1 MAPLEPIL
9 PAVRRTPHEGPRL
22 GAWPDDAGTHFL
34 VWAPACR
41 EVAVRVEGGDTH
53 PLRRDV
59 EGYHAAHVPGVHAGA
74 RYWFVLDGDR
84 ERPDPCSR
92 RQPDGPLG
100 PSMVEDGRF
109 YPWTDADWRGPAHLH
124 DQVIYEMHVGTFTDA
139 GTWASAAAD
148 LPRLA
153 DLGITMLEVMPIA
166 EFHGRFGW
174 GYDGVNLFAPTRL
187 YGTPD
192 EARHFVDTAHRLG
205 LSVILDVVYNHF
217 GPVGAYLRDFSP
229 HYFRADRNEW
239 GDALDF
245 DGPEAAHVRRYFIEN
260 AAYWIGEFHFDGLRL
275 DATQA
280 LHDRSPVHVVSEI
293 AAAARIAAGHRRI
306 YLVAENEPND
316 ISLARERSPSR
327 EGMDALWNDDWHH
340 AARVALTGQRGAYFH
355 DYLGCAREFCSMARH
370 GFLYQGQWYTWQ
382 KKGRGSASLGLPGH
396 AFVAYLA
403 NHDQVA
409 NTGIGCRPHELAPA
423 PLWRALT
430 GLLLLGP
437 QTPMLFQGQEFGSDA
452 PFCYFADMGEA
463 LEEPIRKGRGELLGQ
478 FAHLASPGMQE
489 ALPRPSAR
497 ETFERC
503 RIGRPT
509 LERHREMERLHRDLL
524 ALRRTDPVLK
534 MAGSGGVEVDAS
546 SVDDAVFFLRY
557 RGDGDRLLVVN
568 LGVEAQLELMN
579 DPLLAPPRDGTWVL
593 AWSSD
598 AVEYGGPGT
607 VDFTADAPWRVPARS
622 LAVLKGA

>member
-1 MAPLEPIL
+1 ML
-9 PAVRRTPHEGPRL
+9 PVPSHHDPVTPRL
-22 GAWPDDAGTHFL
+22 GAWPDDGGTRFL

-41 EVAVRVEGGDTH
+41 SVAVRIVDGPTH
-53 PLRRDV
+53 ELQRDPD
-59 EGYHAAHVPGVHAGA
+59 GYFSGYVDGVHEGH
-74 RYWFVLDGDR
+74 RYCYVLDGER

-100 PSMVEDGRF
+100 PSMVEDSRF
-109 YPWTDADWRGPAHLH
+109 YPWTDGDWRGPGAPHEH
-124 DQVIYEMHVGTFTDA
+124 VIYELHVGTFTDA
-139 GTWASAAAD
+139 GTWAAAEAD

-153 DLGITMLEVMPIA
+153 DLGITMIEVMPIA

-192 EARHFVDTAHRLG
+192 DARHFVDRAHQLG

-217 GPVGAYLRDFSP
+217 GPVGAYVREFSP
-229 HYFRADRNEW
+229 HYFREAQNEW
-239 GDALDF
+239 GDAINF
-245 DGPEAAHVRRYFIEN
+245 DGPDAAHVRRHVLEN

-280 LHDRSPVHVVSEI
+280 LHDASPVHIVSEI
-293 AAAARIAAGHRRI
+293 AAAARIAGGHRRV
-306 YLVAENEPND
+306 YLVAENEEQR
-316 ISLARERSPSR
+316 ISHTRERSASR

-340 AARVALTGQRGAYFH
+340 VARVALTGQRGAYFH

-382 KKGRGSASLGLPGH
+382 QKGRGTSSLGLPGH
-396 AFVAYLA
+396 TFVAYLA

-409 NTGIGCRPHELAPA
+409 NTGVGCRPHELAPA

-437 QTPMLFQGQEFGSDA
+437 HTPMLFQGQEFGSDA
-452 PFCYFADMGEA
+452 PFCYFADLGDELA
-463 LEEPIRKGRGELLGQ
+463 EPIRKGRGELLGQ
-478 FAHLASPGMQE
+478 FAHLASERMQD
-489 ALPRPSAR
+489 ALPRPSDPT
-497 ETFERC
+497 TFERC

-524 ALRRTDPVLK
+524 TLRRTDPVLC
-534 MAGSGGVEVDAS
+534 MAGSDGVAVDAS
-546 SVDDAVFFLRY
+546 SVDDQVFFLRY
-557 RGDGDRLLVVN
+557 TGNGDRLLVVN
-568 LGVEAQLELMN
+568 LGREAQLELMN
-579 DPLLAPPRDGTWVL
+579 DPLLAPPRDGAWRV

-598 AVEYGGPGT
+598 AIEYGGSGA
-607 VDFTADAPWRVPARS
+607 VDFTETAPWRIPARS
-622 LAVLKGA
+622 LTLLRGA